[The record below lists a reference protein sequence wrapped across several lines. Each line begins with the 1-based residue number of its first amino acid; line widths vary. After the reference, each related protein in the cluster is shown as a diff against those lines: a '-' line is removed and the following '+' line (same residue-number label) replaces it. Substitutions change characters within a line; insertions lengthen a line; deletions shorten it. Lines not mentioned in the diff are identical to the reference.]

1 MYRYISRESC
11 SQFDSLPLTSLTISG
26 VSAHQRSTVGEPR
39 RAVQR
44 SLREPRGVGRSRGAG
59 LRRAAPAVGSER
71 GVSRN
76 VARLGTRSA
85 RGGAGVQQARNRRV
99 RRLRKL
105 TRTRTH
111 THTHTLSLSHPVTNS
126 FLLLLILPASSFLL
140 LLLPPPSPQVQ
151 RVLRGKPA
159 ELCRERC
166 IVAEQRIDAL
176 DDLDL
181 VLIRSRNASREQLGA
196 NAPREQRVATSTAR
210 RRAALELASY

>member
-111 THTHTLSLSHPVTNS
+111 THTHTLSLSLIP
-126 FLLLLILPASSFLL
+126 LLKASSSSSSFLL
-140 LLLPPPSPQVQ
+140 PLSSSSSSFLHPHRYSEYSVGSRQSSVGSDASWLSNASTLSTISRASFSSVAAMQ
-151 RVLRGKPA
+151 RVNSSGQMHR
-159 ELCRERC
+159 
-166 IVAEQRIDAL
+166 VN
-176 DDLDL
+176 
-181 VLIRSRNASREQLGA
+181 SASRLR
-196 NAPREQRVATSTAR
+196 P
-210 RRAALELASY
+210 LADVPLSS